1 MVRIL
6 IFNNNLEQAQLLCS
20 LIAVYF
26 KKVRHSYNIKAYTN
40 AIEAEKHI
48 RTDAKNDD
56 IVFMDCTN
64 LQKAAALIKRF
75 RERNNAASWVYIG
88 PDLGGLCRILLMRPS
103 AYIPDLSDRR
113 KILTIVQQLDLYHQ
127 HMHQKND
134 FTFKSEGEIVRVPY
148 ASISY
153 FESNAKKVTLHISNS
168 TKVYHFAAKLDDIEA
183 MVPGFFLR
191 CHQSYLVNMQMIRHL
206 DSKSHSFIMHS
217 TDEVFISRRTYAAA
231 KEAYESFLQGKQD
244 YTSLAE

>member
-1 MVRIL
+1 MVDKLQFGNHERKATPNAKDKEIAIMVRIL

-88 PDLGGLCRILLMRPS
+88 PDLGGLCRIHLR
-103 AYIPDLSDRR
+103 I
-113 KILTIVQQLDLYHQ
+113 
-127 HMHQKND
+127 
-134 FTFKSEGEIVRVPY
+134 
-148 ASISY
+148 
-153 FESNAKKVTLHISNS
+153 
-168 TKVYHFAAKLDDIEA
+168 
-183 MVPGFFLR
+183 FL
-191 CHQSYLVNMQMIRHL
+191 
-206 DSKSHSFIMHS
+206 
-217 TDEVFISRRTYAAA
+217 
-231 KEAYESFLQGKQD
+231 
-244 YTSLAE
+244 TSLTDGKS